1 MTTIKCEK
9 GATLIEFVLVLP
21 LLLLFT
27 FAIIEFGVLMYD
39 KAMITLGSR
48 EGARAAIVWRP
59 DADSFLDTDA
69 IEDVADN
76 FLGVVDSDPPS
87 RLISFGDVT
96 TSLRP
101 YVIQYSPAKDEWP
114 PITSPPTEMTFDP
127 DTHEYMRVII
137 QYRYDWLV
145 LQALGFIGFP
155 DGLTLQGETIMR
167 MENPS

>member
-1 MTTIKCEK
+1 MTSIKSEK

-27 FAIIEFGVLMYD
+27 FAIIEFGVLMFD
-39 KAMITLGSR
+39 KAMITLASR

-59 DADSFLDTDA
+59 NADSFLDTDA

-76 FLGVVDSDPPS
+76 FLGVVDSTPS
-87 RLISFGDVT
+87 RLISFGDET
-96 TSLRP
+96 TSLQP
-101 YVIQYSPAKDEWP
+101 YVIQWSSAKDTWP
-114 PITSPPTEMTFDP
+114 AITSQPTEMTFDP
-127 DTHEYMRVII
+127 DTHKYMRVII

-145 LQALGFIGFP
+145 LQALNVITGFP
-155 DGLTLQGETIMR
+155 DGLTLQGTTIMR

>member
-1 MTTIKCEK
+1 MTTLKSEK

-27 FAIIEFGVLMYD
+27 FAIIEFGVLMFD
-39 KAMITLGSR
+39 KAMITLASR

-69 IEDVADN
+69 IGAVVDN
-76 FLGVVDSDPPS
+76 FLGVAGSNPPLL
-87 RLISFGDVT
+87 LISFGDES
-96 TSLRP
+96 TSLQP
-101 YVIQYSPAKDEWP
+101 YVVQWKSSDVGSVWE
-114 PITSPPTEMTFDP
+114 TTFDP
-127 DTHEYMRVII
+127 DVHEYMRVIV

-145 LQALGFIGFP
+145 LHALGFIGFP

-167 MENPS
+167 MENP